1 MSKEFLQNA
10 AVGLRGCPIV
20 GFYDKDK
27 QDFLG
32 HEKELIVDNGEF
44 KYIDITR
51 PYGFVD
57 LNAKIWF
64 QKFKDDNSIIREYL
78 CTEGYIW
85 SEAYP
90 EAKRLLMGDN
100 NQSIHLHEPSV
111 NGFWTQNLNQ
121 GNKFFIFNEGLIE
134 NLCILG
140 EEVEPCFEGANFKP
154 ASDFSLENEIER
166 LKKMS
171 QSMINDILKY
181 SEGGQKGMEYNLEDI
196 KEYKQLQTDYA
207 ALEEKFKNA
216 SSVVEKYEQLV
227 KDYAALEEKFK
238 DAEKVAE
245 DYSILQEKYN
255 TDLADYTAVVKK
267 SEALA
272 ADNEKI
278 STEFSD
284 LKTQYELLNTEV
296 EGLKDYKLAKETKEK
311 EDLIASFSMLDEEDK
326 KPIIEKINDYSLDEI
341 ESKLAVIGFR
351 KKINFDTTI
360 TQKDNDPQPQ
370 LQYNFNNEGFND
382 VPEWIKAVQV
392 TASQRI

>member
-1 MSKEFLQNA
+1 M
-10 AVGLRGCPIV
+10 
-20 GFYDKDK
+20 
-27 QDFLG
+27 
-32 HEKELIVDNGEF
+32 
-44 KYIDITR
+44 
-51 PYGFVD
+51 
-57 LNAKIWF
+57 
-64 QKFKDDNSIIREYL
+64 
-78 CTEGYIW
+78 
-85 SEAYP
+85 
-90 EAKRLLMGDN
+90 
-100 NQSIHLHEPSV
+100 
-111 NGFWTQNLNQ
+111 
-121 GNKFFIFNEGLIE
+121 
-134 NLCILG
+134 G
-140 EEVEPCFEGANFKP
+140 EEVEPCFEGANIKP
-154 ASDFSLENEIER
+154 ASDFSLENEIDR

-207 ALEEKFKNA
+207 ALEKKFKDA
-216 SSVVEKYEQLV
+216 SSTVEKYEQLV
-227 KDYAALEEKFK
+227 KDYAALEEKLK

-245 DYSILQEKYN
+245 DYSALKEKYD
-255 TDLADYTAVVKK
+255 TDLADYAAVVKK
-267 SEALA
+267 SEDLT

-351 KKINFDTTI
+351 KKINFDTEVKPNE
-360 TQKDNDPQPQ
+360 QNPQ
-370 LQYNFNNEGFND
+370 LQYNLNNDSFND
-382 VPEWIKAVQV
+382 VPEWIKAVQN

>member
-216 SSVVEKYEQLV
+216 
-227 KDYAALEEKFK
+227 
-238 DAEKVAE
+238 EKVAE
-245 DYSILQEKYN
+245 DYSALQEKYD

-267 SEALA
+267 SEDLT

-370 LQYNFNNEGFND
+370 LQYNLNNEGFND